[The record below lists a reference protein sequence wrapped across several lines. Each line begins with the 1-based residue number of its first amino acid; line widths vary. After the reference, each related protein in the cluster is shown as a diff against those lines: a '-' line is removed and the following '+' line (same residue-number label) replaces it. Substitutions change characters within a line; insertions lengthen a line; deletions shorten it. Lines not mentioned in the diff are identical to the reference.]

1 MTKTTK
7 AEYVPVRMEPEMK
20 ARLQA
25 AADLE
30 GVTISEMVRRL
41 IASIPMS
48 GAIVG
53 DGKVIWKEE

>member
-1 MTKTTK
+1 
-7 AEYVPVRMEPEMK
+7 MEPEMK